1 MELRNVMR
9 SNHQGVVGKHSM
21 FVRAVAGLIAMLTLS
36 VALGCATR
44 SAKTPPPEAPDAS
57 AAKESP
63 KLQEA
68 DALLACAKA
77 ALDGFRQIAPT
88 RDVRFEGKVTEANA
102 LCRGGQRALQ
112 FRGTPWVDWSNYWG
126 TADGSSIPKDFISSK
141 LVAQR
146 GVTGALLDLE
156 YQRVELV
163 KFNLFD
169 NSGTYEQFISGR
181 DGVAGPALKVWP
193 AMRLKPTHPNYKDVG
208 GDGQQVC
215 QGNFIRW
222 RTVDGICNDV
232 LNPAMGSTGQL
243 FARNVEFESTFPE
256 SNQNQYTRNRH
267 GSRLGLLQPDPQV
280 ISRRLFTRVGSN
292 SSACHDGYGLPD
304 YSKSANCD
312 YKTAPFFNV
321 LAAYWIQFMTHDWF
335 SHLEEGHNAHQFM
348 KVGCENQLVNDV
360 FTPLNP
366 EQVKELG
373 CRPGDRI
380 DQGYVA
386 EDSPPGTFSNANHQY
401 LDRAPKTMSNKATAW
416 WDASQLYGYDDVS
429 LRRVKRDPSDP
440 AKLLVVPAAGQAGP
454 GYLPIL
460 APSDPMNPQ
469 WAGQEATA
477 FPDNWTVGLS
487 FLHNLFARE
496 HNSFVS
502 EFRRITAQTPDAD
515 SGLRNP
521 ADPKK
526 VIRYRDVSPEELF
539 QVARLVIAAEIAK
552 IHTTEWTPQLL
563 YGEPLYKGMNANW
576 NGLLGQ
582 GDPEV
587 TKALQNIIVKSFG
600 DSKDVEKATQWYS
613 VFASGP
619 GIFGIGS
626 KVRDYDITDP
636 KYTNGGVNH
645 FGSPFN
651 FPEEFVSVYR
661 LHPLLPD
668 LLEYRELDKDPNK
681 IAAKI
686 PVISTFEAHATD
698 FMHTRGMANWGLTFG
713 RQRLGRLE
721 LHNSPAFL
729 QNLKL
734 PRLNTP
740 TGRIDVNALD
750 IIRDREHGV
759 PRFNEFRRQYGLRQL
774 TSFDDFIDHSL
785 PADSP
790 ARQEQE
796 ATAKAMREIYGQHV
810 CDASKQITDAQL
822 NGDGTP
828 INDCLGRAN
837 GTLIDNIEDV
847 DTVVG
852 YLAEPTRP
860 HGFAISE
867 TQFVVFILNASR
879 RLFSDRFFTSS
890 FRPEFYTHL
899 GVDWVNNN
907 GPGRPQIEQG
917 TPNGHKQPVSPL
929 KRVLLRNIPELSA
942 ELGPVV
948 NAFDPWARDRGE
960 YYSLQ
965 WKPRPGAESDDSFQ
979 TGAVGTSVSSGNS
992 NGPNPKE

>member
-1 MELRNVMR
+1 MR
-9 SNHQGVVGKHSM
+9 SNHKGVVGKNSM
-21 FVRAVAGLIAMLTLS
+21 FVRALAGLIAMLTLS
-36 VALGCATR
+36 LVLGCATR
-44 SAKTPPPEAPDAS
+44 SAKTATPAAPDAS

-63 KLQEA
+63 KKQEA
-68 DALLACAKA
+68 AALLACAKA
-77 ALDGFRQIAPT
+77 AFDGVRQIAPT
-88 RDVRFEGKVTEANA
+88 RDLRFEGKVSETNA

-112 FRGTPWVDWSNYWG
+112 FRNTPWVDWSNYWG
-126 TADGSSIPKDFISSK
+126 TGDESSIPKDFISNK

-146 GVTGALLDLE
+146 GVLGALLDLE
-156 YQRVELV
+156 YQRVELI

-169 NSGTYEQFISGR
+169 NNGTYEQFVTGR
-181 DGVAGPALKVWP
+181 DGVGGPALKVWP

-215 QGNFIRW
+215 KGDFVRW
-222 RTVDGICNDV
+222 RAVDGICNDV
-232 LNPAMGSTGQL
+232 LNPAMGSSGQL

-267 GSRLGLLQPDPQV
+267 RNRLGLLQPDPQV
-280 ISRRLFTRVGSN
+280 ISRRLFTRVQSN
-292 SSACHDGYGLPD
+292 ESACHEGYGLPD
-304 YSKSANCD
+304 YSKAAKCD
-312 YKTAPFFNV
+312 YKAAPFFNV

-335 SHLEEGHNAHQFM
+335 SHLEEGHNAQQFM
-348 KVGCENQLVNDV
+348 KVGCEKQLVNDV
-360 FTPLNP
+360 FTQLTP
-366 EQVKELG
+366 EQIKELG

-380 DQGYVA
+380 DESYVA
-386 EDSPPGTFSNANHQY
+386 EDSPPGTFSNGNRQY
-401 LDRAPKTMSNKATAW
+401 LDRAPKTVGNLSTAW
-416 WDASQLYGYDDVS
+416 WDASQLYGYDSVS
-429 LRRVKRDPSDP
+429 IQRVKRDPDDP
-440 AKLLVVPAAGQAGP
+440 AKLLLVSVPEQPGS
-454 GYLPIL
+454 GYLPVL
-460 APSDPMNPQ
+460 SPSDPMNPQ

-502 EFRRITAQTPDAD
+502 EFRRIAGQTPDAD

-526 VIRYRDVSPEELF
+526 IIHYRDVSPEELF
-539 QVARLVIAAEIAK
+539 QAARLVIAAEIAK

-582 GDPEV
+582 GDPDA
-587 TKALQNIIVKSFG
+587 TAALQNIVVKAFG
-600 DSKDVEKATQWYS
+600 KSDDADKATQWYS

-619 GIFGIGS
+619 GIFGLGS
-626 KVRDYDITDP
+626 KVHGYDITDP
-636 KYTNGGVNH
+636 KYLNGGVNH

-668 LLEYRELDKDPNK
+668 LLEYRELGKDANK

-686 PVISTFEAHATD
+686 PVVSTFESHATA
-698 FMHTRGMANWGLTFG
+698 FMHTRGMANWGLTLG
-713 RQRLGRLE
+713 RQRLGLLE

-729 QNLKL
+729 QNLKI
-734 PRLNTP
+734 PRLHTA
-740 TGRIDVNALD
+740 TGQIDVNALD

-759 PRFNEFRRQYGLRQL
+759 PRFNEFRRQYGLRQF
-774 TSFDDFIDHSL
+774 TSFDDFIDHSQ
-785 PADSP
+785 PAGSP
-790 ARQEQE
+790 ARVEQE
-796 ATAKAMREIYGQHV
+796 ATVKAMREIYGQHL
-810 CDASKQITDAQL
+810 CDASKQITDAQRNL
-822 NGDGTP
+822 DGTP
-828 INDCLGRAN
+828 INDCLGHPN
-837 GTLIDNIEDV
+837 GTLVDNVEDV

-907 GPGRPQIEQG
+907 GPGHPQMEQG

-942 ELGPVV
+942 ELAPVV

-979 TGAVGTSVSSGNS
+979 TAPAAASSGSANS
-992 NGPNPKE
+992 GGPNPQEKQ